1 MSTLVA
7 PFLSHTK
14 FFMADMCLFDICG
27 LWCVVHWQ
35 QQQCLMGG
43 CRDRWGFLWGPLGP
57 HLGNGLF
64 FVDDIPFRCELDIVK
79 SHTIQFF
86 LLMMFQTGCISPL
99 TSPMEVF
106 HRSDMEQAAML
117 CSGVRA
123 AQTRRCSEDLKRHGF
138 VWLLEDISRYPRTL
152 G

>member
-1 MSTLVA
+1 VSTLVA

-86 LLMMFQTGCISPL
+86 LAHDVPNRMHFSIDFPHGSFSQVGYGASGHALLGSQGS
-99 TSPMEVF
+99 SDSEVLR
-106 HRSDMEQAAML
+106 RSQKTWICLAF
-117 CSGVRA
+117 G
-123 AQTRRCSEDLKRHGF
+123 RH
-138 VWLLEDISRYPRTL
+138 I
-152 G
+152 